1 MASWRVMSSR
11 KPTSRDV
18 ATAAGVSQTTV
29 SYVMSGR
36 RAVSP
41 ATQEK
46 VLAAMQYLGYRP
58 HRGAR
63 ALKSQRTHI
72 LGVVVPYRLGAD
84 AAAQHHFLVCLA
96 TAARRHDYDLLLLT
110 TDEGPA
116 GLRRVIDSA
125 LCDGLLIMEV
135 LTGDPRVETV
145 RASHTPAVFIG
156 LPTADAP
163 GTDSPVTAV
172 DADYVAAGRQAVD
185 TLTRAGHHQ
194 LTLVLPDH
202 PSLDH
207 LNFLDRFAAGATE
220 AARQQ
225 GAELREVRCGV
236 DLAATRARLAEL
248 APATGAA
255 FILGPLVGAD
265 NWCNAL
271 GAAGLPP
278 GQATSL
284 IAAAWDPPHSHTLT
298 RPTHFDMRTAE
309 LAERAVELL
318 VAQLSPARPTSAC
331 ELLAPRLVAGNSV
344 RG

>member
-1 MASWRVMSSR
+1 MSSR

-46 VLAAMQYLGYRP
+46 VLAAMQHLGYRP

-156 LPTADAP
+156 LPAAGAP
-163 GTDSPVTAV
+163 GAASPVTAV

-185 TLTRAGHHQ
+185 TLVRADHRE

-202 PSLDH
+202 PSLTH
-207 LNFLDRFAAGATE
+207 LNFLDRFAAGVAE
-220 AARQQ
+220 AARQR
-225 GAELREVRCGV
+225 GAALRQVRCGV
-236 DLAATRARLAEL
+236 DLAATHAHLTEL
-248 APATGAA
+248 APTPGAA

-271 GAAGLPP
+271 DATGLPP

-284 IAAAWDPPHSHTLT
+284 VAAAWDPPHSRTLV
-298 RPTHFDMRTAE
+298 RPTHFDMRTEE
-309 LAERAVELL
+309 LAARAVELL
-318 VAQLSPARPTSAC
+318 VAQLGPSRPALTV
-331 ELLAPRLVAGNSV
+331 ELLAPRLVAGDSV